1 MLFLN
6 RLKGGLVSFLRKV
19 MKEGR
24 KPDDFF
30 RQGDYPKNSRG
41 GWTM

>member
-1 MLFLN
+1 
-6 RLKGGLVSFLRKV
+6 V